1 MKFLS
6 LYEVSQIVN
15 RCDAIIEVVEAR
27 NPISLIDTRIEKI
40 AKRMGK
46 EMILVL
52 SKSDLVPRNI
62 CLEWQEYFRDRG
74 INAICFSTMIKSSI
88 SRFKRFLVEHIEK
101 RPAYYLLIGYPK
113 VGKSSIINAL
123 KGYKSAPTSPYP
135 GSPGYTK
142 GVQLYLIAPGVYI
155 IDTPGVL
162 PPITNDIE
170 ITIRRQPI
178 EMIENP
184 VKIAITLIE
193 RILSFDIN
201 TFRNIYRVHSTEPI
215 EILREL
221 AYKRGWVMK
230 EDHEPNIDEVA
241 RSIIRDYLNGKIPF
255 YTSPRNILDDVK
267 VFKPK

>member
-6 LYEVSQIVN
+6 LYEVSQIIN

-46 EMILVL
+46 EIILVL

-74 INAICFSTMIKSSI
+74 IVAICFSTVIKSSI

-142 GVQLYLIAPGVYI
+142 GVQLYLITPGIYI

-170 ITIRRQPI
+170 VTIRRQPI

-193 RILSFDIN
+193 RILSFDVN

-221 AYKRGWVMK
+221 AYKKGWLMK
-230 EDHEPNIDEVA
+230 KYREPNIDEVA
-241 RSIIRDYLNGKIPF
+241 RNIIRDYLNGKIPF
-255 YTSPRNILDDVK
+255 YTSPRSILDDVK